1 MADSEDNI
9 QRINGEL
16 HKVTP
21 VLDQDGKVVTH
32 HVHRLHLELSSK
44 DRVQILVGATILAIP
59 TAFTE
64 EVWNLGGDISWIS
77 VIILAMVSLLFIG
90 LFIYLNIYQRHMKLY
105 RNQFLKRLITTYL
118 FSLVVVGILLMVV
131 EQAPWLTDFPL
142 ALKRTIIGT
151 LPASMSATVTD
162 AIT

>member
-64 EVWNLGGDISWIS
+64 EVWTLGDDLPWIS
-77 VIILAMVSLLFIG
+77 AIILAIMSLVFVG
-90 LFIYLNIYQRHMKLY
+90 LFIYLNSYQRHMKLY
-105 RNQFLKRLITTYL
+105 RNQFLNRLISTYL
-118 FSLVVVGILLMVV
+118 FSLVVVGILLLVV
-131 EQAPWLTDFPL
+131 DKAPWVTDFSL
-142 ALKRTIIGT
+142 ALKRTIIGA

>member
-1 MADSEDNI
+1 MADSQGKV

-16 HKVTP
+16 HQVTP
-21 VLDQDGKVVTH
+21 VLDENGNVVAH
-32 HVHRLHLELSSK
+32 HVHRLHLELSLK

-64 EVWNLGGDISWIS
+64 EVWDLGSNLSWIS
-77 VIILAMVSLLFIG
+77 VIILAIVSLVFIG
-90 LFIYLNIYQRHMKLY
+90 LFIYLNTYKSHMKLY
-105 RNQFLKRLITTYL
+105 RSDFLNRMFSTYL
-118 FSLVVVGILLMVV
+118 FSLVVVAVLLLVV
-131 EQAPWLTDFPL
+131 GKAPWFTDSAL